1 MQINLLRQC
10 FVDLVQNSEDF
21 LAELLDYA
29 RLIESNKGITNFI
42 PSPELLKTYLVNT
55 NWVIDHKSEFWHSY
69 TLSKEFVEVPQIQDA
84 DDYTREVCHLIYN
97 LALIEDRRCIEILFD
112 LYGLS
117 KYEGSSGKH

>member
-1 MQINLLRQC
+1 MGTNLLKQC
-10 FVDLVQNSEDF
+10 FFDLVENSEDF

-29 RLIESNKGITNFI
+29 RLIESNKGITTFV
-42 PSPELLKTYLVNT
+42 PSPELIETYLVNT
-55 NWVIDHKSEFWHSY
+55 NWVIEYKSEFWHSY

-84 DDYTREVCHLIYN
+84 DDYTREVGHLIFN

-117 KYEGSSGKH
+117 KEEESRGKH